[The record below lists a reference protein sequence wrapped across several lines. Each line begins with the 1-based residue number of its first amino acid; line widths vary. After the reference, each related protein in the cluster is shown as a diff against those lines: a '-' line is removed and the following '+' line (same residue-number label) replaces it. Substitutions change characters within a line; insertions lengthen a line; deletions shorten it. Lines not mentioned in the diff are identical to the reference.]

1 MNVKRVNLKMIR
13 AVILSS
19 FIIILGCEN
28 PKFDATTEQM
38 IKISYNK
45 VLQSIPEE
53 KRRYFDELVILY
65 VQPYEQGGH
74 EEKNSIENLHGMNA
88 KEMLKV
94 IEKHADLIADLNRQ
108 EDIIKLQ
115 SLTILA
121 IRHDSLFDLFQ
132 SMKLGHEP
140 HHNGVIVKISVS
152 ADYQVK
158 GFTLYTRVENKNNE
172 ADGKTIKKYVS
183 IGGTENPLSNSNPIN
198 LIQEDFT
205 LAFFNKN
212 GRYKYISWLDDV
224 VTTEGPLRFMT
235 NEEKSEWE
243 LLSSRYPKEFS
254 EMINKVDLRN

>member
-1 MNVKRVNLKMIR
+1 M
-13 AVILSS
+13 
-19 FIIILGCEN
+19 
-28 PKFDATTEQM
+28 
-38 IKISYNK
+38 
-45 VLQSIPEE
+45 
-53 KRRYFDELVILY
+53 
-65 VQPYEQGGH
+65 
-74 EEKNSIENLHGMNA
+74 
-88 KEMLKV
+88 
-94 IEKHADLIADLNRQ
+94 
-108 EDIIKLQ
+108 
-115 SLTILA
+115 
-121 IRHDSLFDLFQ
+121 
-132 SMKLGHEP
+132 
-140 HHNGVIVKISVS
+140 
-152 ADYQVK
+152 
-158 GFTLYTRVENKNNE
+158 YTRVENKNNE